1 MSLGFTTTSSY
12 GNVTAIPDKGFGR
25 TVAPNTM
32 TVAFGDG
39 YEQRLSRGINN
50 NLETFNITLS
60 NRTKED
66 ADNIADYL
74 SSLKGVTS
82 FNFNIPDHG
91 QQGGSNNEKTIK
103 VVCMNYNVMYG
114 QSNHFTISMQLK
126 RVYEA

>member
-1 MSLGFTTTSSY
+1 MSLGFTTPSAY
-12 GNVTAIPDKGFGR
+12 GNLTVIPDRGFGR
-25 TVAPNTM
+25 TVAPNTL

-60 NRTKED
+60 NRTKEES
-66 ADNIADYL
+66 DNIADYL
-74 SSLKGVTS
+74 SSLRGVTS

-91 QQGGSNNEKTIK
+91 QQGDSDNEKTIK
-103 VVCMNYNVMYG
+103 VVCMNYNVTYVHD
-114 QSNHFTISMQLK
+114 NHFTISMQLK